1 MIIPLKGGIM
11 GALQQKV
18 DRRDVGLS
26 HCRRGMSVY
35 RTCLPI
41 NNLRRKRDKMY
52 QRDADDRYEGDGL
65 LDCRLVHDEVADI
78 AVSSYGGM
86 VPSRRQSRF

>member
-11 GALQQKV
+11 GALRQKV
-18 DRRDVGLS
+18 GGRMVGLS
-26 HCRRGMSVY
+26 DCRRGVSVY
-35 RTCLPI
+35 RACLPI

-52 QRDADDRYEGDGL
+52 QRDADDRYEGEGL

>member
-1 MIIPLKGGIM
+1 
-11 GALQQKV
+11 
-18 DRRDVGLS
+18 
-26 HCRRGMSVY
+26 
-35 RTCLPI
+35 
-41 NNLRRKRDKMY
+41 MY

-86 VPSRRQSRF
+86 VPSRRQSRFWMKIGVKMTVFDGKNQGECQ